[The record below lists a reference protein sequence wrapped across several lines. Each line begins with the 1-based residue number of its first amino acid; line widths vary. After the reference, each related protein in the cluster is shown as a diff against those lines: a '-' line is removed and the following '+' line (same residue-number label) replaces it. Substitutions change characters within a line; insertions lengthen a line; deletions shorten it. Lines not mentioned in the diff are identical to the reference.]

1 MRTIDV
7 VLFGNLIQAIDPTLA
22 TSRVSAEGAKD
33 ARDATQSE
41 LRKSRINLFCLQKL
55 RLNFNLHNVCAG
67 KWLVT

>member
-33 ARDATQSE
+33 LEMLARSE
-41 LRKSRINLFCLQKL
+41 LRKSRINLFCLQKIE
-55 RLNFNLHNVCAG
+55 FNLHNVCAG
-67 KWLVT
+67 KWFVT

>member
-33 ARDATQSE
+33 LEMLAKASYVSQESTF
-41 LRKSRINLFCLQKL
+41 FCLQKIE
-55 RLNFNLHNVCAG
+55 F
-67 KWLVT
+67 

>member
-33 ARDATQSE
+33 LEMLAKASYVSQESTC
-41 LRKSRINLFCLQKL
+41 F
-55 RLNFNLHNVCAG
+55 V
-67 KWLVT
+67 

>member
-7 VLFGNLIQAIDPTLA
+7 VLFGNLIQGINPTLA

-33 ARDATQSE
+33 APDASESE
-41 LRKSRINLFCLQKL
+41 LRKSRINLFCLQKID
-55 RLNFNLHNVCAG
+55 FNLHNVCAG